1 MQVEWNSLAGTSLE
15 QLRGIENMLITKTV
29 ESEWL
34 SHWRE
39 KITSLGVL
47 INILKQSREIKK
59 NLVGSI

>member
-29 ESEWL
+29 ELEWL

-59 NLVGSI
+59 TL